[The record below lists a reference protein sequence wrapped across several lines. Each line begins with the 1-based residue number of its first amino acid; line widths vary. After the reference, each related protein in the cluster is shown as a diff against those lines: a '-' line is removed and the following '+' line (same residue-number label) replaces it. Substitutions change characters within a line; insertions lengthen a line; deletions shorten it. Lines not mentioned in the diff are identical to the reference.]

1 MGGLRAKFN
10 PRIIH
15 TPLRNS
21 VPCLGNITHGD
32 KVHVEATIQ
41 G

>member
-15 TPLRNS
+15 TPLRNF
-21 VPCLGNITHGD
+21 VPRLGNITDGN
-32 KVHVEATIQ
+32 KVQVEATIQ